1 MNNAATLRRVAM
13 AVMVVAIV
21 SGFVSLFLLMTGRM
35 MTPVLAMVSAFC
47 LVLGLV
53 LDRRAGRLG

>member
-1 MNNAATLRRVAM
+1 MNSPATLMRIAM

-35 MTPVLAMVSAFC
+35 ATPVLMGVSVVC
-47 LVLGLV
+47 LVLGLA
-53 LDRRAGRLG
+53 LQRRAGKLG

>member
-1 MNNAATLRRVAM
+1 M

-35 MTPVLAMVSAFC
+35 ATPVLMGVSVVC
-47 LVLGLV
+47 LVLGLA
-53 LDRRAGRLG
+53 LQRRAGKLG